1 MAEIKKGM
9 FHEWVPKPLS
19 FLILFVLTL
28 TVLSANGLYTAN
40 IADMVGGLG
49 TMTEYLTMA
58 NFAATIGMP
67 AVFPFLFQ
75 VKGRFTTRQILSVSL
90 SALVMLT
97 VLCGLITS
105 PELLILANFLIGC
118 CKMFAMIE
126 IIIPLMAIISPAG
139 DRARFYAIFY
149 PVSII
154 IGQVSGFVSSEVA
167 YVYGWQYM
175 YWFTL
180 PLLLLSLICAVVFYH
195 NGHAMD
201 PRPLGKLDWQSFF
214 LLSGSLML
222 LNYVMIFARV
232 ENYFESV
239 NIQGAVIGFSF
250 LMLIFIKR
258 QLTLE
263 KPFMNLAMLK
273 IKSVWVSIVLIF
285 FLGLFLAAGSI
296 QSVLTTS
303 ILRFSPQVNAE
314 LNLWMIPGIALGGV
328 FCFFWYKHKLS
339 LKYNILIG
347 FTAFIIA
354 HVLLFFKINPGA
366 GVQDFYLISVL
377 RGVGMVMLFST
388 IGVYMADKL
397 DPMTMFASSVFLM
410 IFRSFIGTAFF
421 SAVMSYGLFHGQLE
435 NLLQLAQNMDALN
448 PNVSARLQ
456 TSGTLGLYGAVQ
468 GQAMLLAARD
478 MSVYVIQGGLFIM
491 LLVFLFRFSPVN
503 RRKLVKW
510 RRRMNGLE
518 ILLRPWSYR
527 TAR

>member
-1 MAEIKKGM
+1 MAAIKTGL
-9 FHEWVPKPLS
+9 FHDWVPKPLS
-19 FLILFVLTL
+19 MLILLVLTV

-40 IADMVGGLG
+40 MTDMVGGLG

-67 AVFPFLFQ
+67 AVFPLLFQ
-75 VKGRFTTRQILSVSL
+75 VKGRFTTRQILLVSL
-90 SALVMLT
+90 SAMVLLT
-97 VLCGLITS
+97 VFCGLTTS
-105 PELLILANFLIGC
+105 PELLILANFLIGG

-126 IIIPLMAIISPAG
+126 VIIPVMGLVSPTG

-154 IGQVSGFVSSEVA
+154 IGQVSGFVSAEVA
-167 YVYGWQYM
+167 YTYGWQFM

-180 PLLLLSLICAVVFYH
+180 PLLFLSLLFAVLFYH
-195 NGHAMD
+195 NGRAT
-201 PRPLGKLDWQSFF
+201 PANPLGKLDWLSFF

-222 LNYVMIFARV
+222 LNYVLIFARV
-232 ENYFESV
+232 ENYFDSV
-239 NIQGAVIGFSF
+239 RIQGAAIGFI
-250 LMLIFIKR
+250 LTMLLFIKR

-273 IKSVWVSIVLIF
+273 IKNVWVSIVLIF

-303 ILRFSPQVNAE
+303 VLRFSPQVNAE
-314 LNLWMIPGIALGGV
+314 LNLWMVPGILLGGV
-328 FCFFWYKHKLS
+328 FCFFWYQRKLS

-347 FTAFIIA
+347 FAAFIIA

-366 GVQDFYLISVL
+366 GLQDFYLISVL
-377 RGVGMVMLFST
+377 RGFGMVTLFCT
-388 IGVYMADKL
+388 IGLYMADKL

-421 SAVMSYGLFHGQLE
+421 SAVMSYGLFHGQFE
-435 NLLQLAQNMDALN
+435 NLLQLAQNIDAFN
-448 PNVSARLQ
+448 PNVAARLQ
-456 TSGTLGLYGAVQ
+456 ASGTLGLYGAVQ

-478 MSVYVIQGGLFIM
+478 MSVYVVEAGLVIM
-491 LLVFLFRFSPVN
+491 LVVLLFRFSPVN

-510 RRRMNGLE
+510 RKRMQGLGV
-518 ILLRPWSYR
+518 LMRPWSYKL
-527 TAR
+527 AR